1 MSDKYN
7 RRGVSAS
14 KEDVHA
20 AIRGLDKGLY
30 PNAFCKI
37 LPDVFENNPEQ
48 CLIVHADGAG
58 TKSALAYLVWKE
70 TGDLSVFKG
79 IAQDALVMNTDDLM
93 CCGAL
98 GPFVFSSAI
107 GRNKLR
113 IPGEVIKAIIEGTH
127 EFIELLNQ
135 WGIPS
140 TLAGGETADTG
151 DLVQT
156 LIVDSTLVCRFPKKQ
171 VIALDQLAPGQVIVG
186 FESDGMAQW
195 ESAYNAGIGSN
206 GLTSARHDV
215 FSGIYKKKYPE
226 TFDGQLSEEV
236 IYSGSSLVND
246 SLEYDHPFAGKGSTS
261 VGKAVLSPT
270 RTYLPLA
277 LQMTRE
283 FGSRIKGMIHCS
295 GGGQT
300 KILHFLPP
308 GIQVIKQDMFPINPL
323 FSLIQKQSQTPLHEM
338 YRVFNMGHRL
348 EVMVDENLAPHLIAM
363 AKENHIVA
371 RVIGHLTKGQEHRLV
386 IHSGGEQLIYN

>member
-20 AIRGLDKGLY
+20 AIKGLDKGIF

-37 LPDVFENNPEQ
+37 LPDFFENNPEQ
-48 CLIVHADGAG
+48 CLIMHADGAG

-107 GRNKLR
+107 ARNKLR
-113 IPGEVIKAIIEGTH
+113 IPGEVIREVIQGTR
-127 EFIELLNQ
+127 EFIEMLNQ
-135 WGIPS
+135 WGVPS

-156 LIVDSTLVCRFPKKQ
+156 IIVDSTIVCRFPKKQ

-186 FESDGMAQW
+186 FESDGLAKW
-195 ESAYNAGIGSN
+195 ESDYNAGMGSN
-206 GLTSARHDV
+206 GLTSARHDI
-215 FSGIYKKKYPE
+215 FSGSYKKKYPE
-226 TFDGQLSEEV
+226 TFDKQLPEEV
-236 IYSGSSLVND
+236 VYAGSALVSD
-246 SLEYDHPFAGKGSTS
+246 LLGYDHPYAGKGSVS

-277 LQMTRE
+277 VQMIRE
-283 FGSRIKGMIHCS
+283 FGPQIKGMIHCS

-308 GIQVIKQDMFPINPL
+308 EIHVIKEDMFPINPL

-348 EVMVDENLAPHLIAM
+348 EVIVDEKIADHLVALG
-363 AKENHIVA
+363 KENHVQAKI
-371 RVIGHLTKGQEHRLV
+371 IGSLSTGQEHRLV
-386 IHSGGEQLIYN
+386 ICSQGEKLTYN